1 MNLTASE
8 FAALLPLLIPA
19 VAACLLPIAALD
31 RDQGS
36 QKWIRG
42 AMFGIAL
49 LALLASFYYLT
60 ELWSRGHQP
69 AYGQLRMDRL
79 GQFAGIFVTVTG
91 ALAVLQCWDH
101 LHHEGFF
108 KGETLSLLLFSVT
121 GMMLF
126 ASTSHLLV
134 MFLGLELLSIP
145 LYALT
150 ATVRERSEAV
160 EGGMKYFITGAVAAA
175 CFLMGSALLY
185 GLTRS
190 LDLHEIG
197 SRLAAQASASG
208 GAVDPLALAGAAL
221 LLLGFLFKVSAVPF
235 HQWTPDAYEGAP
247 HPVAGFMS
255 VATKGVAI
263 IALLRAFPAGLAQT
277 PVLGAKLQA
286 AAAVLAALTLV
297 VGNLTA
303 LSQTS
308 VKRMLAYSSISHAGY
323 LLLGFVAGTER
334 AYAAMLFYLVV
345 YLAMNMGAF
354 GLLTALGLVGDRT
367 TYADLRGAGWRRPV
381 LGLCAALCF
390 LSLAG
395 IPPTGGFYGKYML
408 FKELVATGH
417 VGLAV
422 LGVLASLASVYYYLR
437 VLVALYLEKP
447 TERQEREAAGRPPVE
462 ALLTGVTL
470 VVCAAVVL
478 AGGFLQGLLADG
490 FAQRALQG
498 AVALLR

>member
-8 FAALLPLLIPA
+8 FAALLPLLIPGA
-19 VAACLLPIAALD
+19 AACLLPIAALD
-31 RDQGS
+31 KDQAS
-36 QKWIRG
+36 EKWIRA

-49 LALLASFYYLT
+49 LALLASFYYIT
-60 ELWSRGHQP
+60 KLWAVGQQP
-69 AYGQLRMDRL
+69 SYGQLRMDRL
-79 GQFAGIFVTVTG
+79 AQFGGIFVTVCG

-101 LHHEGFF
+101 LHQEGFV

-121 GMMLF
+121 GMMIF
-126 ASTSHLLV
+126 SATSNLLL

-150 ATVRERSEAV
+150 ATVRERPEAV

-190 LDLHEIG
+190 LDLRDIG
-197 SRLAAQASASG
+197 IRLAGMASQG
-208 GAVDPLALAGAAL
+208 GSLDPLALVGAAL
-221 LLLGFLFKVSAVPF
+221 LLLGFLFKVSAAPF

-255 VATKGVAI
+255 VATKGVAL
-263 IALLRAFPAGLAQT
+263 IALLRAFPAGLSQT

-286 AAAVLAALTLV
+286 AVAILAALTMV

-323 LLLGFVAGTER
+323 LLLGFVAGTDR
-334 AYAAMLFYLVV
+334 AYGAMLFYLVI

-367 TYADLRGAGWRRPV
+367 SFSDLRGAGWKRPG
-381 LGLCAALCF
+381 LGIAAALCF

-408 FKELVATGH
+408 FKELVGTGH
-417 VGLAV
+417 VGLAI

-437 VLVALYLEKP
+437 VLVALFLEKP
-447 TERQEREAAGRPPVE
+447 TERQEREAAERPAVHAPLAGATV
-462 ALLTGVTL
+462 L
-470 VVCAAVVL
+470 VCAVL
-478 AGGFLQGLLADG
+478 VMAGGLFQGFLSEG
-490 FAQRALQG
+490 FARQAMESALS
-498 AVALLR
+498 LLR